1 MISTLIME
9 FIVDRLD
16 YGIKF
21 VRFYIKLFFSIYRMY
36 KATIYIITNTVD
48 NMIYIG
54 STKTSLEERMYKHKN
69 AAKSRTYNLY

>member
-1 MISTLIME
+1 
-9 FIVDRLD
+9 
-16 YGIKF
+16 
-21 VRFYIKLFFSIYRMY
+21 MY